1 MGNNKRLSFGVWYGG
16 RGLLLLGCLLVSARV
31 GAVSIA
37 YDRIFLYLRH
47 ALGGGIDG
55 APIEERLFL
64 QIRLPRVLL
73 CAFTGATL
81 SVSGAL
87 MQALFRNP
95 IVEPGLVGTSAG
107 AALGAAFVFV
117 MGKSIAGVYADV
129 LGPYLLPIFA
139 FLGGFLAT
147 LIV

>member
-1 MGNNKRLSFGVWYGG
+1 MKKPLSFVAYYWGLTI
-16 RGLLLLGCLLVSARV
+16 LLLLCLLVSARV
-31 GAVSIA
+31 GAVSIS

-47 ALGGGIDG
+47 ALSGGIDG

-81 SVSGAL
+81 AVSGAL

-95 IVEPGLVGTSAG
+95 IVEPGLVGTSSG

-117 MGKSIAGVYADV
+117 MGKS
-129 LGPYLLPIFA
+129 F
-139 FLGGFLAT
+139 
-147 LIV
+147 